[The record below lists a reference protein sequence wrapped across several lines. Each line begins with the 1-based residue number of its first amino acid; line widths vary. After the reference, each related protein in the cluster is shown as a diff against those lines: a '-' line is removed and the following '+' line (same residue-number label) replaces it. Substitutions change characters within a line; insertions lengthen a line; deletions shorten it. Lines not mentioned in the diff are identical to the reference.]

1 MIETALALAKGQK
14 SQSRVLKPDEAPLLM
29 AAMRSKCPLPGP
41 SYKEAYVVVIP
52 PGTESTLH
60 EHDEYVV
67 MFYAEPANTPIIVEG
82 NAFMP
87 KAGDFYVLPPNKKH
101 EVPIN
106 ASDTIRVS
114 IAMKVA

>member
-1 MIETALALAKGQK
+1 MIETALALAEGQK
-14 SQSRVLKPDEAPLLM
+14 SQSRLIEPDEAPLLM

-41 SYKEAYVVVIP
+41 QYRSAHVVVIP
-52 PGTESTLH
+52 PGERSTEHAH
-60 EHDEYVV
+60 EEYVV
-67 MFYAEPANTPIIVEG
+67 MFYAEPADTPIIVEG
-82 NAFMP
+82 VAYLP